1 MTQLIGELDTKL
13 EELEEMGAYVA
24 AAHLQ
29 AAIESLRSHCK
40 IEQTRSKPDEPAR
53 DGTAL
58 VWVSIPRSR
67 TFTAFKNHRF
77 IGNVSEPC
85 S

>member
-1 MTQLIGELDTKL
+1 MAKGGICRGKGRSYPGEILGRLPENNKVNRDANMMQLIGELDTKL

-40 IEQTRSKPDEPAR
+40 IEQTRSNPD
-53 DGTAL
+53 
-58 VWVSIPRSR
+58 
-67 TFTAFKNHRF
+67 
-77 IGNVSEPC
+77 
-85 S
+85 